1 MNINRQEDVSFDLPL
16 VKITE
21 ADVIQTLL
29 IHTPFTEKM
38 ADSILKLQTWVLNY
52 AEEQVCCLRDMPGF
66 VEEEVE
72 AIKRKICVI
81 SPLTISLYV
90 HWLQMEA
97 YIKMP
102 YSEKERI
109 LLEKMPDRFR
119 ARYKGNVSCRQ
130 ARELTEEEISAAK
143 GDETD
148 EDINADINRQ
158 RQSFEEFLKDFGETV
173 QQALEKGD
181 EK

>member
-1 MNINRQEDVSFDLPL
+1 
-16 VKITE
+16 
-21 ADVIQTLL
+21 
-29 IHTPFTEKM
+29 M

-52 AEEQVCCLRDMPGF
+52 AEEQVCCLRDMSGF
-66 VEEEVE
+66 AEEDVE

-90 HWLQMEA
+90 HWLQMES

-143 GDETD
+143 GDETG
-148 EDINADINRQ
+148 EDVNADINRQ

-173 QQALEKGD
+173 KQALEKGD
-181 EK
+181 GK